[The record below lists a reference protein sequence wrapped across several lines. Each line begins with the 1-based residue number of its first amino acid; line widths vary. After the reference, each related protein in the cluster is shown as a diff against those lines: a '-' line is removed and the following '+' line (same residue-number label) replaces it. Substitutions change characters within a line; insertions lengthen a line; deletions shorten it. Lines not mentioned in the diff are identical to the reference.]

1 MQTPMRTHMQTPMRT
16 PTPSDLTRRGLLAG
30 IVAGAAV
37 SLARPAAALTV
48 AQARALIDR
57 VVGEINAIISSGK
70 SEAGMIADFERLFA
84 RYADIPFIAPRVLG
98 PIARSLSSAQ
108 MRAYSDALQGY
119 IARKYGKR
127 FREFI
132 GGRIVVNDA
141 RQIRSYYE
149 VASVVHLRGKAPFDV
164 RWIVSDRSGRDLF
177 RDLIIE
183 GVSMVATEATEVR
196 AMLDRRGGDIAGLTA
211 DLRRAG

>member
-1 MQTPMRTHMQTPMRT
+1 M
-16 PTPSDLTRRGLLAG
+16 PTPLPSELTRRGLIAG
-30 IVAGAAV
+30 IAAGAAV

-48 AQARALIDR
+48 GEAKALIDR
-57 VVGEINAIISSGK
+57 VVGEINSIISSGK

-84 RYADIPFIAPRVLG
+84 RYADLGFIAPRVLG
-98 PIARSLSSAQ
+98 PTARSLGSAQ
-108 MRAYSDALQGY
+108 MRAYTDALQGY
-119 IARKYGKR
+119 ISRKYGKR

-141 RQIRSYYE
+141 RQVRSYFE
-149 VASVVHLRGKAPFDV
+149 VISQAHLRGKAPFEV

-183 GVSMVATEATEVR
+183 GVSMVSAEATEVR
-196 AMLDRRGGDIAGLTA
+196 AMLDRRRGDIAGLTA
-211 DLRRAG
+211 DLQRAG

>member
-1 MQTPMRTHMQTPMRT
+1 
-16 PTPSDLTRRGLLAG
+16 
-30 IVAGAAV
+30 
-37 SLARPAAALTV
+37 
-48 AQARALIDR
+48 
-57 VVGEINAIISSGK
+57 
-70 SEAGMIADFERLFA
+70 MIGDFERLFA
-84 RYADIPFIAPRVLG
+84 RYADLGFIAPRVLG
-98 PIARSLSSAQ
+98 PTARSLSSAQ
-108 MRAYSDALQGY
+108 MRAYTSALQGY

-141 RQIRSYYE
+141 RQIRRYYE